1 MSSDMSG
8 AGTLAETFAGFA
20 AGLLREPPPEGA
32 RQAAR
37 RCLVDWWGGA
47 LAGSV
52 EPPATLL
59 AGSLDPAAGPARIL
73 PRAEGADAR
82 TAALVN
88 GTAAHSMEVDDI
100 YSPGLYHP
108 GVSVIAAAL
117 AAGEA
122 ERVSGAELV
131 TAIIAGYEVSNRI
144 ARAINPAHYRHWH
157 TTGTVGFLGAAVAA
171 ASAMRLD
178 AGATAHAI
186 ATAATFAAGLRH
198 AFASDA
204 MSKPLHAGRAAE
216 GGVLAAL
223 AARAGVT
230 GVADILE
237 APRGFGAAM
246 SGEADW
252 AGALADLG
260 EHWTIER
267 MTVKPYPCCGHAFA
281 AIDAMRALAGDG
293 VAPGR
298 IARIEAASYRAALE
312 VCENPDPSTPYEAK
326 FSLPY
331 TVALA
336 ALGRPVD
343 LAAFAPERLHEPGL
357 RAMMA
362 RVTLALDEEAEA
374 AFPALRGAEVRL
386 TLTDGTVHRQRQR
399 TRRGD
404 PDLPLSDNE
413 IGEKF
418 QMLAAPVIGAGPA
431 RQVAAALW
439 RVEALD
445 GVSRIPMPAPA
456 GDPAGTLP
464 AAG

>member
-1 MSSDMSG
+1 MTV
-8 AGTLAETFAGFA
+8 AGTFAEFA
-20 AGLLREPPPEGA
+20 AGLRSRPAPESALR
-32 RQAAR
+32 AAR
-37 RCLVDWWGGA
+37 RCLTDWWGGA

-59 AGSLDPAAGPARIL
+59 VTALGP
-73 PRAEGADAR
+73 AEGAAR
-82 TAALVN
+82 MLPAGRRADLGTAALIN
-88 GTAAHSMEVDDI
+88 GTAAHTMEVDDI

-108 GVSVIAAAL
+108 GVSVVAAAL

-122 ERVSGAELV
+122 EGASGGDLLTALV
-131 TAIIAGYEVSNRI
+131 AGYEVSNRI

-157 TTGTVGFLGAAVAA
+157 TTGTVGFFGAAVAA
-171 ASAMRLD
+171 GSILQLDTRAM
-178 AGATAHAI
+178 GHAI

-223 AARAGVT
+223 AARQGVT

-252 AGALADLG
+252 DGALADLG
-260 EHWTIER
+260 DAWTIER

-281 AIDAMRALAGDG
+281 AIDAMRALAEGG
-293 VAPGR
+293 LAPER
-298 IARIEAASYRAALE
+298 IERIEAASYRAALE
-312 VCENPDPSTPYEAK
+312 VCENGNPSTPYEAK

-343 LAAFAPERLHEPGL
+343 LAAFAPERLRDPAL
-357 RAMMA
+357 RAMTG
-362 RVTLALDEEAEA
+362 RVTLALDAEAEA
-374 AFPALRGAEVRL
+374 AFPALRGAEVRV
-386 TLTDGTVHRQRQR
+386 TTTDGTVHRFRQK

-404 PDLPLSDNE
+404 PDFPLGDRE

-418 QMLAAPVIGAGPA
+418 DMLAVPVIGAEAA
-431 RQVAAALW
+431 REVA
-439 RVEALD
+439 EALARVD
-445 GVSRIPMPAPA
+445 GLEDVARLPMPAPA
-456 GDPAGTLP
+456 AG
-464 AAG
+464 